1 VGLYSTR
8 AKVIAVIGGLLLL
21 LFVAYLTW
29 GPGHQDTQIENI
41 VADLRRRT
49 IPPDAEVLEDQELHR
64 ENMSVR
70 ASWTFE
76 CDQDWV
82 AYSQLVKERCL
93 AYKIRE
99 AGAGKLLLSQQLPGD
114 TLSVTIEK
122 LGDSP
127 LKVRVSFRGYPS

>member
-1 VGLYSTR
+1 VGLKSTR
-8 AKVIAVIGGLLLL
+8 AKVVGVIGGLLLL

-49 IPPDAEVLEDQELHR
+49 IPPDAKVLERLEPKL
-64 ENMSVR
+64 ENMAVR

-76 CDQDWV
+76 SDQHW
-82 AYSQLVKERCL
+82 ATYSQSVKEKCL

-99 AGAGKLLLSQQLPGD
+99 EGVGKLLLMQQLPGD

-122 LGDSP
+122 LGDNP

>member
-1 VGLYSTR
+1 MGLISKI
-8 AKVIAVIGGLLLL
+8 AKVVGVVGGLFLLL
-21 LFVAYLTW
+21 IVVFLAW

-49 IPPDAEVLEDQELHR
+49 IPPDTKVLENQELQR
-64 ENMSVR
+64 ENISVR

-82 AYSQLVKERCL
+82 AYSQSVKERCL
-93 AYKIRE
+93 AYNIRE
-99 AGAGKLLLSQQLPGD
+99 EGAGKLLLMQQLPGD

-122 LGDSP
+122 LGDNP